1 MKDSKISDFSLL
13 VGIDWADQKH
23 DICERSVDGT
33 NQRLLVISSK
43 PDAIDDWAN
52 SLKKRF
58 PGKPIA
64 VCCELKKGPL
74 VYALLKYP
82 HIVIFPANPATVSQY
97 RKAFANSGAKDDPT
111 DAVIQA
117 EFLSLHMSKLRMLE
131 PESPSIRALAQ
142 LLETRRKMVQDRVNT
157 CNKIMAALKNHF
169 PLVLDIFQAR
179 DTTIF
184 CDFLNRWPTLK
195 DAKSARKA
203 TLLSFFNKH
212 NARYPDVNEKRIS
225 DIKNAIPLTED
236 CGVIEPCVILVSI
249 LVDQLRLLINAI
261 DMLNREIKTRYRA
274 TSDHFIFDSFP
285 GAGPQ
290 MAPRLLVAFGENR
303 SRYEKCEELQRLSGV
318 APVLERS
325 GKQEWVH
332 WRRSCPTFLRQT
344 FIEWAGL
351 STRYSF
357 WAQAYYDQQKVKGKH
372 HQTIIRALAF
382 KWIRIA
388 FRCWKTKT
396 PYDET
401 KYLNALK
408 KRNSPLLK
416 FAVQN

>member
-1 MKDSKISDFSLL
+1 MKEPKVSDFSLL

-23 DICERSVDGT
+23 DICERSVDGK

-52 SLKKRF
+52 SLKKRY
-58 PGKPIA
+58 PDKPVA

-74 VYALLKYP
+74 VYALLKYS

-97 RKAFANSGAKDDPT
+97 RKAFATSGAKDDPS
-111 DAVIQA
+111 DAMIQA
-117 EFLSLHMSKLRMLE
+117 DFLMLHMNKLRMLE
-131 PESPSIRALAQ
+131 PESASIRALAQ
-142 LLETRRKMVQDRVNT
+142 LLETRRKMVQNRVDI
-157 CNKIMAALKNHF
+157 CNKIIAALKNHF
-169 PLVLDIFQAR
+169 PLVLDIFPDR

-184 CDFLNRWPTLK
+184 CDFLDRWPTLK
-195 DAKSARKA
+195 EAKKARKS
-203 TLLSFFNKH
+203 TLLSFFNNH
-212 NARYPDVNEKRIS
+212 NARYPDINEKRIR
-225 DIKNAIPLTED
+225 DIKNAVPLTD
-236 CGVIEPCVILVSI
+236 DFGVIEPSVILVNI
-249 LVDQLRLLINAI
+249 LVSQLRLLIEAI
-261 DMLNREIKTRYRA
+261 DMLNKEIKKRYRV
-274 TSDHFIFDSFP
+274 TKDHFIFDSFP

-290 MAPRLLVAFGENR
+290 MAPRILVAFGENR
-303 SRYEKCEELQRLSGV
+303 ERYETCEELQRLSGV

-325 GKQEWVH
+325 GNQEWVH

-351 STRYSF
+351 SIRYSF
-357 WAQAYYDQQKVKGKH
+357 WAQAYYDQQKAKGKH

-408 KRNSPLLK
+408 KRNSPLLN
-416 FAVQN
+416 FAVQS